1 MKLSYKDV
9 EIVIDESDVTNAIN
23 LSNGLSSYD
32 RALISLMVVILMIP
46 ITTAI
51 KRHYDLKYKE
61 IEIKM
66 KNKLR
71 FTSFGSSDVFFGA
84 SVSSSSGSSSILISL
99 RSLFSLMVKNRTATL
114 TSISNP
120 TDKNNGK

>member
-32 RALISLMVVILMIP
+32 KALISLMVVILMIP

-51 KRHYDLKYKE
+51 KRHYDLK
-61 IEIKM
+61 EIKIKM
-66 KNKLR
+66 EECKNEK
-71 FTSFGSSDVFFGA
+71 
-84 SVSSSSGSSSILISL
+84 
-99 RSLFSLMVKNRTATL
+99 
-114 TSISNP
+114 
-120 TDKNNGK
+120 

>member
-9 EIVIDESDVTNAIN
+9 AIVIDENDVTNAIN

-32 RALISLMVVILMIP
+32 KALISLMVVILMIS

-61 IEIKM
+61 MEIKM
-66 KNKLR
+66 EECKNEK
-71 FTSFGSSDVFFGA
+71 
-84 SVSSSSGSSSILISL
+84 
-99 RSLFSLMVKNRTATL
+99 
-114 TSISNP
+114 
-120 TDKNNGK
+120 